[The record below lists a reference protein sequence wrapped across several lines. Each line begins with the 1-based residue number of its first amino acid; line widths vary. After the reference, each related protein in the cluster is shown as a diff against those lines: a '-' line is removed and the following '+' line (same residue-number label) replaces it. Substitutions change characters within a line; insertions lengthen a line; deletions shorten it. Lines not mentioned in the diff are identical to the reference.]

1 MKTSKR
7 KEGAYMIEERKNNE
21 ENQLDAEQLLSLL
34 NEHQV
39 DAFREEFLALHPY
52 DQAQFF
58 EKVGPDSR
66 QIIYQ
71 YLSPKEMAEIFQS
84 IELDDDEYA
93 PFLKEMETMYAA
105 DMLSEMYADDAVDV
119 LNELGK
125 DQVASYLTIMDNESA
140 QEIKDLLHY
149 EEYTAGSIMTTEY
162 VAIPE
167 NSTARSAMTILRNAA
182 PEAETIYYLFV
193 VNDDHQLT
201 GVVSLRDLIMAD
213 EDTLIRSIRNDRVV
227 SVSVSED
234 QEEVA
239 RMIKDYDFLA
249 VPVVDFEN
257 HLLGIITVDD
267 ILDVLEE
274 EANDDYSK
282 LAAVSEMDT
291 FDKGPLIAA
300 KKRLPWLII
309 LLFLGMFTA
318 SLMGI
323 FEETLDK
330 VAILA
335 VFIPL
340 IAGMAGNSGTQALA
354 VAVRGIATG
363 DIAEQSKMKLL
374 MREAG
379 TGLITGIVCAVFSVG
394 IVFFIQHDLL
404 LGLLVGTAIFG
415 SIFVATLSGSFIPLL
430 IHRMNIDPAVASG
443 PFITTL
449 NDIISILIYLGLASM
464 FLTQI

>member
-1 MKTSKR
+1 
-7 KEGAYMIEERKNNE
+7 
-21 ENQLDAEQLLSLL
+21 
-34 NEHQV
+34 
-39 DAFREEFLALHPY
+39 
-52 DQAQFF
+52 
-58 EKVGPDSR
+58 
-66 QIIYQ
+66 
-71 YLSPKEMAEIFQS
+71 
-84 IELDDDEYA
+84 
-93 PFLKEMETMYAA
+93 
-105 DMLSEMYADDAVDV
+105 
-119 LNELGK
+119 
-125 DQVASYLTIMDNESA
+125 
-140 QEIKDLLHY
+140 
-149 EEYTAGSIMTTEY
+149 
-162 VAIPE
+162 
-167 NSTARSAMTILRNAA
+167 MTILRNAA
-182 PEAETIYYLFV
+182 PEAEIIYYLFV
-193 VNDDHQLT
+193 VNEAHQLT
-201 GVVSLRDLIMAD
+201 GVVSLRDLIIAD
-213 EDTLIRSIRNDRVV
+213 EDSLIRSIRNERVV

-318 SLMGI
+318 NLMGI

-363 DIAEQSKMKLL
+363 DIAEQSKLKLL

-464 FLTQI
+464 FLTQL